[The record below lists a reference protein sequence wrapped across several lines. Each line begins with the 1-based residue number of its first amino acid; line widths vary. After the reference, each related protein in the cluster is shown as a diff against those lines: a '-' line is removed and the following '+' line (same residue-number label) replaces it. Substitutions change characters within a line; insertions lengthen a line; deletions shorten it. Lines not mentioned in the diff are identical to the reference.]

1 MLSLDPANQ
10 RDLFPILVRPAQV
23 IVPVARGFIATALL
37 SVVLAVEE
45 VALFIDRATEL
56 HPAEV
61 EGRFGSKVYH
71 HKGWT
76 VAEVLLGLSP
86 ACGLGSVIQ
95 DAF

>member
-1 MLSLDPANQ
+1 MNPVNHGDVFQ
-10 RDLFPILVRPAQV
+10 ILARPAQE
-23 IVPVARGFIATALL
+23 IVPVAREFIATALL
-37 SVVLAVEE
+37 KVVLAVEE

-61 EGRFGSKVYH
+61 EGGFGSKVSH
-71 HKGWT
+71 HKGST

-86 ACGLGSVIQ
+86 ACGLGSEIQ